1 MPRTVGMADDF
12 MVLASYLTFAY
23 WSEPKWQNT
32 SWVTGV
38 LSLTV
43 RETALQRVSRQ
54 VGKLVSYERI
64 SNLICMWFIYAYLF
78 SVSDI
83 SSYCEKSYDANTPW
97 LCDIDFSASLVLGQ
111 YSWM

>member
-32 SWVTGV
+32 SSVTGV

-83 SSYCEKSYDANTPW
+83 SSNCGKSYDANTPW